1 MCYNPDK
8 IVAILLLGDFSR
20 SCVLSTLAARKAR
33 AAVLGRTCC
42 DGGTIKGFSSV

>member
-33 AAVLGRTCC
+33 AAVMGRTCRA
-42 DGGTIKGFSSV
+42 DGAIKGFLSD